1 MLHYSYYCIRCFVSI
16 RYPDGSSSVRSINR
30 NHTLHDSEERIRIEN
45 AGGTICDHKLA
56 SYLPSVLRVFGNKEC
71 TRGGLAMSRSIG
83 DQLIHRYG
91 VISTPSNEIVDFNKD
106 SYKNHTIFVFLGSD
120 GFLSY
125 VSKESIASFFTD
137 ASGVSSSLQSALEYA
152 QTSLLKETNHKY
164 ADDTSGVVLAFTLL

>member
-1 MLHYSYYCIRCFVSI
+1 
-16 RYPDGSSSVRSINR
+16 
-30 NHTLHDSEERIRIEN
+30 
-45 AGGTICDHKLA
+45 
-56 SYLPSVLRVFGNKEC
+56 
-71 TRGGLAMSRSIG
+71 MSRSIG
-83 DQLIHRYG
+83 DQLIHRFG

-106 SYKNHTIFVFLGSD
+106 SYKNHTIFIFLGSD

-137 ASGVSSSLQSALEYA
+137 ASGVSSFLQSALEYA